1 MNNYLIFLVL
11 GCFSLLNGCAVMS
24 KNECMNANW
33 NLIGQQDGFKGNGSL
48 LQQRSQA
55 CVKHQIVLDNGS
67 YASGYHKGLKNYC
80 NPQTVFDYALQGNG
94 NYQSCPM
101 EMQNR
106 LRPYYTVAN
115 NFYKADK
122 QLKSLEDDIASYRVK
137 AYDDDLKEDA
147 RKDYRKRLIEA
158 RYKINQA
165 ERDYAN
171 AQYELME
178 FKYKNRF

>member
-1 MNNYLIFLVL
+1 MKQVIILSSAL
-11 GCFSLLNGCAVMS
+11 LLNGCAVMS
-24 KNECMNANW
+24 KNDCMNANW

-48 LQQRSQA
+48 LQQRAQA
-55 CVKHQIVLDNGS
+55 CVKHQIVLDNDS
-67 YASGYHKGLKNYC
+67 YASGYNKGLKNYC

-158 RYKINQA
+158 RYKMNQA

-178 FKYKNRF
+178 FKYKMRF

>member
-1 MNNYLIFLVL
+1 MKKLIVL
-11 GCFSLLNGCAVMS
+11 LSSTMLLNGCAVMS

-48 LQQRSQA
+48 LQQRTQA

-67 YASGYHKGLKNYC
+67 YASGYNKGLRNYC

-158 RYKINQA
+158 RYKLNQA

-171 AQYELME
+171 AHYELMQ
-178 FKYKNRF
+178 FKYQMRL

>member
-1 MNNYLIFLVL
+1 MKRLIIMLSC
-11 GCFSLLNGCAVMS
+11 GLLLSSCAVMS
-24 KNECMNANW
+24 KNDCMTANW
-33 NLIGQQDGFKGNGSL
+33 NLIGQQDGYKGSGSM

-55 CVKHQIVLDNGS
+55 CTKHNIVLDNAS
-67 YASGYHKGLKNYC
+67 YASGYNKGLKNYC

-94 NYQSCPM
+94 NYQNCPM
-101 EMQNR
+101 EMQNQ

-137 AYDDDLKEDA
+137 AYDNDLKEDK

-158 RYKINQA
+158 RSKLNQTQ
-165 ERDYAN
+165 RDYDN

-178 FKYKNRF
+178 FKYKHRF

>member
-1 MNNYLIFLVL
+1 
-11 GCFSLLNGCAVMS
+11 MS

>member
-1 MNNYLIFLVL
+1 MKKLIVL
-11 GCFSLLNGCAVMS
+11 LSSTMLLNGCAVMS
-24 KNECMNANW
+24 KNECMTANW

-48 LQQRSQA
+48 LQQRTQA
-55 CVKHQIVLDNGS
+55 CVKHQIILDNGS
-67 YASGYHKGLKNYC
+67 YTSGYNKGLKNYC

-158 RYKINQA
+158 RYKLNQV

-171 AQYELME
+171 AQYELMQ
-178 FKYKNRF
+178 FKYQMRF

>member
-1 MNNYLIFLVL
+1 MKKLIVL
-11 GCFSLLNGCAVMS
+11 LSSTMLLNGCAVMS
-24 KNECMNANW
+24 KNECMTANW

-48 LQQRSQA
+48 LQQRTQA
-55 CVKHQIVLDNGS
+55 CMKHQIVLDNSS
-67 YASGYHKGLKNYC
+67 YASGYNKGLKNYC

-158 RYKINQA
+158 RYKLNQV

-171 AQYELME
+171 AQYELMQ
-178 FKYKNRF
+178 FKYQMRF